1 MSADP
6 QIVTRLPT
14 AFQVAFAA
22 TVKSTSTNRTFNVR
36 SLADLINAE
45 QPVPQDTIESMAKN
59 YDSKKALNN
68 AIKCL
73 RPAIYPAVFPDGARV
88 RNMANIEG
96 VTMITFDMDGRGGD
110 TIPRAKM
117 VERCAE
123 LKLECVLWDTFSSED
138 DGLTYRI
145 QFPMAKVLASDCY
158 AAASQ
163 AVKDYIGFGPLTF
176 LPSSQAYFISPR
188 VGRRT
193 NPVALF
199 GHPIDTVLDF
209 TQLEA
214 AADAAMPAGA
224 SSTFDP
230 LEHVWNLEKQ
240 ALAARCLRLIE
251 PWSGDRN
258 HWIGIIAAMLRGWG
272 FTPQILSDPSLQN
285 ESHRGL
291 LTMLDEWSK
300 NEHPPAGCQPK
311 YSKDCVVSEGK
322 KLLREAT
329 KRLGIQGLVRKAHE
343 HSPEGI
349 GEALVDDEVLHKLAM
364 QIMGERSKPAQESN
378 LPSFEE
384 LVSATSE
391 RHAKVQKNRMLADR
405 QAMVIHDMP
414 ACFGRVRDWC
424 VEFASKGELTKHSE
438 LTDDYR
444 FAIDPISA
452 VLSVA
457 QMMSVIIGGRVW
469 VNQGLVYPP
478 TQLNTYFL
486 RIAGSGTGKSTSM
499 AWLKGIMDN
508 TVFEHSIVGNMSFSS
523 GGFWP
528 NTFDRLGYNVFQ
540 LTDEGETI
548 IAGHVGNS
556 GANLKSLHTLLLTA
570 YSAGHEK
577 GTLYPPLYS
586 TGGKAGAKQNNNFE
600 AVLEPNLNLQV
611 IGTHTL
617 IPQISTAEFM
627 QNGFSAR
634 FIIRIEPK
642 QAEESA
648 DDVLNRQL
656 LSCIDGDAPIEATES
671 PMLEAQA
678 RFAKHLATLDVEL
691 HNAGRGCALHNLVG
705 SVQFDMGLEDSKLT
719 PSIYKEANKQR
730 QLEARTGHHIHKD
743 RACGMVMAEAELF
756 FIPYVHDNGLLEA
769 VKHREVEKLTKLA
782 AIYTLG
788 CNPGAKVIDHEKAR
802 YLMNI
807 LQMAQMDFL
816 TLERTSSGIPA
827 RWADRMKMLER
838 EVSPGGVLFEAG
850 PDGAPSNKLIQSNRA
865 WRDLIKDIRLGDDD
879 LKGVRAQAKQ
889 VMSDLGVAEKPV
901 GKGINYF
908 LTR

>member
-6 QIVTRLPT
+6 TVITKMPT
-14 AFQVAFAA
+14 PFQVALAPTVSRSSTNKIF
-22 TVKSTSTNRTFNVR
+22 TVK
-36 SLADLINAE
+36 SLADLIAATPSVQKE
-45 QPVPQDTIESMAKN
+45 IADALIEKHGVRQGTLEI
-59 YDSKKALNN
+59 KKLGGALYFGV
-68 AIKCL
+68 
-73 RPAIYPAVFPDGARV
+73 YPEDARV
-88 RNMANIEG
+88 RNAANLEACSALIFDFDERAG
-96 VTMITFDMDGRGGD
+96 DNVTRAEFLAACREHNLQAVAHDSFSANGSGKTFRGIMPS
-110 TIPRAKM
+110 TP
-117 VERCAE
+117 
-123 LKLECVLWDTFSSED
+123 
-138 DGLTYRI
+138 
-145 QFPMAKVLASDCY
+145 FPVDCY
-158 AAASQ
+158 QGVGLATKQLLGLGPNTILPATQGYFFAPRPGNTSNVQ
-163 AVKDYIGFGPLTF
+163 AVFGKPLNE
-176 LPSSQAYFISPR
+176 
-188 VGRRT
+188 V
-193 NPVALF
+193 
-199 GHPIDTVLDF
+199 IDI
-209 TQLEA
+209 QSIEHI
-214 AADAAMPAGA
+214 ADAATPAGA

-251 PWSGDRN
+251 PWSDDRG
-258 HWIGIIAAMLRGWG
+258 HWISIIACMLRGWA
-272 FTPQILSDPSLQN
+272 FNAQILTDPKLQN

-291 LTMLDEWSK
+291 LTMLDAWSK

-311 YSKDCVVSEGK
+311 YSKDCVVTEGK

-329 KRLGIQGLVRKAHE
+329 KMLGIQGLVRKAHE

-349 GEALVDDEVLHKLAM
+349 GEALADDEVLHKLAM
-364 QIMGERSKPAQESN
+364 QIMGERSKPAQETN

-384 LVSATSE
+384 LASATSE
-391 RHAKVQKNRMLADR
+391 RHAKVQKERLLADR
-405 QAMVIHDMP
+405 QSMVIHDMP
-414 ACFGRVRDWC
+414 ACFGRLRDWC

-452 VLSVA
+452 VLSLA

-499 AWLKGIMDN
+499 SWLNGIMAN
-508 TVFEHSIVGNMSFSS
+508 TVFGHSLVGNMSFSS

-540 LTDEGETI
+540 LTDEGENI
-548 IAGHVGNS
+548 IANHVGNS
-556 GANLKSLHTLLLTA
+556 GANLKTLHTLLLSA

-577 GTLYPPLYS
+577 GALYPPLYS
-586 TGGKAGAKQNNNFE
+586 TGGKTGAKQNNNFE
-600 AVLEPNLNLQV
+600 PVLEPNLNLQV

-642 QAEESA
+642 QPEESP
-648 DDVLNRQL
+648 DDVLARQL

-691 HNAGRGCALHNLVG
+691 HHANRGYTMSNLVG
-705 SVQFDMGLEDSKLT
+705 SAQFDMGLEDNPLT
-719 PSIYKEANKQR
+719 PAIYKEANKQR
-730 QLEARTGHHIHKD
+730 QLEDRVGHHIHKD
-743 RACGMVMAEAELF
+743 RACGEVMAEAEMF
-756 FIPYVHDNGLLEA
+756 FAPFVHDNGLLEA
-769 VKHREVEKLTKLA
+769 VKYREVEKLTKLA

-788 CNPGAKVIDHEKAR
+788 CDPAAKVIDHEKAR
-802 YLMNI
+802 YLMGI

-816 TLERTSSGIPA
+816 TLERTTGGTPA

-850 PDGAPSNKLIQSNRA
+850 PDGVPSNKLIQSNRA

-889 VMSDLGVAEKPV
+889 VMSDLGVAEKSV

-908 LTR
+908 LTK

>member
-1 MSADP
+1 MSADAS
-6 QIVTRLPT
+6 IVTKMPLIFQAAVAPT
-14 AFQVAFAA
+14 VSRSSTNKTF
-22 TVKSTSTNRTFNVR
+22 TVKT
-36 SLADLINAE
+36 LADMIGGQHPVQQDIAAALIE
-45 QPVPQDTIESMAKN
+45 KHGLKQGTLEI
-59 YDSKKALNN
+59 KKLGP
-68 AIKCL
+68 IVYFGV
-73 RPAIYPAVFPDGARV
+73 YPLDARV
-88 RNMANIEG
+88 RNSHNIEACTAI
-96 VTMITFDMDGRGGD
+96 VFDFDGRSGD
-110 TIPRAKM
+110 NVTRNEFLGACREHNLQVVIHDSYSANGDGKTFRA
-117 VERCAE
+117 
-123 LKLECVLWDTFSSED
+123 
-138 DGLTYRI
+138 I
-145 QFPMAKVLASDCY
+145 FPCMPFATDCY
-158 AAASQ
+158 QAAAL
-163 AVKDYIGFGPLTF
+163 ALKNLLGMGPGTI
-176 LPSSQAYFISPR
+176 LPATQGYFVTPR
-188 VGRRT
+188 PGGTANVQ
-193 NPVALF
+193 ALF
-199 GHPIDTVLDF
+199 GKPVSEVIDLTN
-209 TQLEA
+209 LEA
-214 AADAAMPAGA
+214 AADAATPAGGG
-224 SSTFDP
+224 STFDP
-230 LEHVWNLEKQ
+230 MDHIWNLEKQ
-240 ALAARCLRLIE
+240 ALAARCLQLIE

-258 HWIGIIAAMLRGWG
+258 HWISIIASMLRGWG

-291 LTMLDEWSK
+291 LTMLDQWSK
-300 NEHPPAGCQPK
+300 NENPPAGAQRK
-311 YSKDCVVSEGK
+311 YSPGCVVSEGK
-322 KLLREAT
+322 KLLKEAG
-329 KRLGIQGLVRKAHE
+329 KMLGIQGLVRKAHE

-349 GEALVDDEVLHKLAM
+349 GEALADDEVLHKLAM
-364 QIMGERSKPAQESN
+364 QIMGERSKPDQESN

-384 LVSATSE
+384 LATATNE
-391 RHAKVQKNRMLADR
+391 RHAKVQKDRMLADR

-540 LTDEGETI
+540 LTDEGENI
-548 IAGHVGNS
+548 IANHVGNS
-556 GANLKSLHTLLLTA
+556 GANLKTLHTLLLSA

-586 TGGKAGAKQNNNFE
+586 TGGKTGAKQNNNFE
-600 AVLEPNLNLQV
+600 PVLEPNLNLQV

-642 QAEESA
+642 QPEESP

-656 LSCIDGDAPIEATES
+656 LSCIDGDAPIEASES

-678 RFAKHLATLDVEL
+678 RFAKHLAMLDVEL
-691 HNAGRGCALHNLVG
+691 HHAGRGCSLHNLVG
-705 SVQFDMGLEDSKLT
+705 SAQFDMGLEDNPLT

-743 RACGMVMAEAELF
+743 RACGEVMAEAELF
-756 FIPYVHDNGLLEA
+756 FTPYVHDNGLLEA
-769 VKHREVEKLTKLA
+769 VKYREVEKLTKLA

-802 YLMNI
+802 YLMGI

-816 TLERTSSGIPA
+816 TLERTTGGTPA

-850 PDGAPSNKLIQSNRA
+850 PDGVSSAKLRESNRA

-889 VMSDLGVAEKPV
+889 VMSDLGVAEKAV
-901 GKGINYF
+901 GKGINFF
-908 LTR
+908 LTK